1 MCPLSSVNLFKR
13 TQTMSEV
20 KITIKKSL
28 SYTAMSNYHLQR
40 DNTISLKAKGLLSM
54 LLSNSEDWQNCQ
66 RGIASLCSDGL
77 SAVNSTMKSLQEHK
91 YVSIERTKG
100 DGGKFT
106 GTHYTISEIPMGTD
120 ESELLRM
127 KYDNI
132 NPNAK
137 GNGTVFVVER
147 PESYTLLSNAHLID
161 KNLSLKAKGL
171 LSVFLSL
178 PEKAV
183 YCERDLCKYT
193 SDGFSAVQAAIKE
206 LKEIN
211 YIVIERKRDEKGHLK
226 QSIYHIYQ
234 TPKSEDKH
242 PVIKYS
248 KKTYDTDSFDIQENY
263 PDIEN
268 PNMDNPNMAIASVA
282 HPDTDFPNMEKPN
295 TEIPNTE
302 NRSQTKNIITN
313 NLQNNIYNNNPPL
326 AEQQK
331 RRIKE
336 RIGYDVLMERNEEL
350 FEMLDNDEIDLIS
363 FNSQYIREDLLDKII
378 DFMVDVYCKNDI
390 ALINKWERWTAK
402 EIRECVHILIE
413 KKPRNTR
420 AYFYAILSN
429 K

>member
-1 MCPLSSVNLFKR
+1 
-13 TQTMSEV
+13 MSEV

-54 LLSNSEDWQNCQ
+54 LLSNSEDWQNSQ
-66 RGIASLCSDGL
+66 RGIVSLCADGL

-91 YVSIERTKG
+91 YVSIEKIKG
-100 DGGKFT
+100 EGGKFN
-106 GTHYTISEIPMGTD
+106 GTHYTISEIPLETD
-120 ESELLRM
+120 ESELLRT

-132 NPNAK
+132 SPDAK

-171 LSVFLSL
+171 LSIFLSL

-206 LKEIN
+206 LKEN
-211 YIVIERKRDEKGHLK
+211 KYIVIERKRDEKGHLK
-226 QSIYHIYQ
+226 QSVYHIYQ

-248 KKTYDTDSFDIQENY
+248 KKTYDAESFDTQESC

-268 PNMDNPNMAIASVA
+268 PNTDYPNTDYPNTDYPNTVTPFVA
-282 HPDTDFPNMEKPN
+282 YPDTDFPNMENPN
-295 TEIPNTE
+295 TEIPNTG
-302 NRSQTKNIITN
+302 NRSQTNNIKTNNYKNIT
-313 NLQNNIYNNNPPL
+313 QNNNPPL
-326 AEQQK
+326 VVEQR

-336 RIGYDVLMERNEEL
+336 RIGYDDIVKRNEEL
-350 FEMLDNDEIDLIS
+350 FDLLDNDEIDLNS

-378 DFMVDVYCKNDI
+378 DFMVDAYYKNETQ
-390 ALINKWERWTAK
+390 LINKWEKWTVK
-402 EIRECVHILIE
+402 DIRECVHILIE

-420 AYFYAILSN
+420 SYFYAILSN